1 MRIFS
6 KNSFIALLIAIVLV
20 LSWELSSLGNS
31 ADAGSEAPAYRSP
44 DTQRVIYTYKR
55 VGPGVVFIATETF
68 TVDPLELFPEVRQQE
83 GSGTGF
89 IVDAERGIVLTNLHV
104 IRGAHK
110 MQIYFSDSKPYEA
123 RVLGF
128 DNEYDVA
135 VLQIVNPPT
144 DLVEIEFA
152 DSSRLEV
159 GQEVLAI
166 GNPFGLNRTL
176 TSGIISSLDRVVKSP
191 SGSTMKGL
199 IQTDAAI
206 NPGNSGGPLLD
217 LDGRAIGI
225 NTAIL
230 SQSGE
235 SAGIGFAIPINSI
248 RRVLPELIATG
259 KVLRPNM
266 GWVLIDTTQG
276 PMVRRVLKDSPAD
289 KAGMAPIERL
299 VDSVFIRGFVRDIA
313 RADLIVAVN
322 GTKVSSRD
330 QVEEIVAAS
339 NPQLPIN
346 FTLRRGGLKGQERTV
361 SIKPVLS

>member
-1 MRIFS
+1 MVIKKQFV
-6 KNSFIALLIAIVLV
+6 FILGFLVSMGIAYEMF
-20 LSWELSSLGNS
+20 LSRKVAE
-31 ADAGSEAPAYRSP
+31 AGSEQTAYRSP
-44 DTQRVIYTYKR
+44 DEQRAIYTYKR
-55 VGPGVVFIATETF
+55 VGPAVVFIATETY
-68 TVDPLELFPEVRQQE
+68 TVDPLDLYPEVQQRE

-89 IVDAERGIVLTNLHV
+89 IVDAEKGIVLTNLHV

-110 MQIYFSDSKPYEA
+110 MQIYFGDSKPYEA

-128 DNEYDVA
+128 DNDYDVA
-135 VLQIVNPPT
+135 VLRIVDPPA

-159 GQEVLAI
+159 GQGVLAI

-176 TSGIISSLDRVVKSP
+176 TSGIISSLDRVVKAP
-191 SGSTMKGL
+191 SGTVMKGL

-276 PMVRRVLKDSPAD
+276 PMIRRTLKDSPAD

-313 RADLIVAVN
+313 RADLIVEVN
-322 GTKVSSRD
+322 GVKVNTRD
-330 QVEEIVAAS
+330 EVEELVATS
-339 NPQLPIN
+339 NPQTELK
-346 FTLRRGGLKGQERTV
+346 FTLRRGGAKGPERTV
-361 SIKPVLS
+361 AVKPSLR